1 MDTTATMRY
10 EFEELGELAVGDEL
24 ELPLSQMV
32 ATPGGTRFTVVG
44 PSDVYACEV
53 AIRRQRDGE
62 MFHYPRT
69 WGVCKVV
76 G

>member
-10 EFEELGELAVGDEL
+10 EFEELGEL